1 MIRFAVCLYL
11 SCLVT
16 FGQVSAENPISLSQ
30 SEFEDIFNEVKNW
43 GRWGQKDQL
52 GTVNFISERQ
62 VADAAALVKLGLTV
76 SLAND
81 LNKVEAVS
89 YTHQTLPTKRIV

>member
-16 FGQVSAENPISLSQ
+16 FGQVSAETPVSLSQ

-43 GRWGQKDQL
+43 GRWGKKDQL

-62 VADAAALVKLGLTV
+62 VADAAALVKLGL
-76 SLAND
+76 N
-81 LNKVEAVS
+81 N
-89 YTHQTLPTKRIV
+89 